1 MKDYENVIKALKLCA
16 SSDPDKCEQCP
27 YNEKCDS
34 LEMDVVEVME
44 RMKAELD
51 RPMPDY
57 SHITKQYDAE
67 VCKLNEKLT
76 VAEISLERTQRELSE
91 AQKELTYLRAIKA
104 TTEAFLGGKIDG

>member
-1 MKDYENVIKALKLCA
+1 MKDYENIVKALKLCA

-34 LEMDVVEVME
+34 LEMDVLAVME

-51 RPMPDY
+51 KPMPDY

-67 VCKLNEKLT
+67 VRKLNDKLT
-76 VAEISLERTQRELSE
+76 AAEISLERAQRELAE
-91 AQKELTYLRAIKA
+91 EQKELVYLRAVKVTA
-104 TTEAFLGGKIDG
+104 EAFLGRKIGY